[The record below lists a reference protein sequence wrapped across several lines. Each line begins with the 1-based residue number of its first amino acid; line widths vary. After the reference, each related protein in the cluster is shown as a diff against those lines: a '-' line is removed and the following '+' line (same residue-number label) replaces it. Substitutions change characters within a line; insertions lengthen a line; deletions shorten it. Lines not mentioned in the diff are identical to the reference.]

1 MKETTGT
8 NYKNPLTDERQ
19 EIGTDE
25 RKSGNYVNPQA
36 KLRDTKKDEI
46 TKNTCKCEM
55 NETE

>member
-8 NYKNPLTDERQ
+8 NYKNPL
-19 EIGTDE
+19 TDE

-36 KLRDTKKDEI
+36 KLRDTKKDEV

>member
-25 RKSGNYVNPQA
+25 RKYNGALV
-36 KLRDTKKDEI
+36 KTKI
-46 TKNTCKCEM
+46 RRIY
-55 NETE
+55 NE